1 MKQCNPLHSGT
12 LCFFDSVTYFY
23 PVDKYGHAVE
33 PWYYTGDKV
42 DWLVIH
48 PHSHL
53 ITINHSNQNTFDLS
67 IFLSCSS
74 VSIMV
79 PHDWLHRD
87 IHVTNSMYTIW
98 VFFPLKMSANISPYE
113 SLVMSLIHV

>member
-1 MKQCNPLHSGT
+1 MKQFNPLHSGT

-98 VFFPLKMSANISPYE
+98 GFFPVKNECKHFSI
-113 SLVMSLIHV
+113 